1 MKNKICKYRASIPNN
16 GYMDKL
22 QTYDSTVKMN
32 PVDVTYCKCIEFGMK
47 IVRTFSEKKFQKTYQ
62 TEVSNHI
69 SNVKATI
76 VLLTVGLIKKISLH
90 KISYLPEP
98 HTCGEKVK
106 VELDV
111 ANYATKSDL
120 KVQQVS
126 IL

>member
-1 MKNKICKYRASIPNN
+1 
-16 GYMDKL
+16 MDKL

-47 IVRTFSEKKFQKTYQ
+47 IVRTFYEKKFQKTYQ

-90 KISYLPEP
+90 KLV
-98 HTCGEKVK
+98 T
-106 VELDV
+106 
-111 ANYATKSDL
+111 
-120 KVQQVS
+120 
-126 IL
+126 